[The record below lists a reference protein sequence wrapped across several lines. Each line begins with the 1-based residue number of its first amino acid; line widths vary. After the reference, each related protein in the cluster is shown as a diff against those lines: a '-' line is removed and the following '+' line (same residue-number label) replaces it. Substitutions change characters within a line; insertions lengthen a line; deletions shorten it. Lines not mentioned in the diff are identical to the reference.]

1 VKTNEAKDKEGW
13 LYTGDIVRL
22 NPNGSINIIDR
33 KKNIFKLSQGEYVA
47 AEKLEMGYRVMS
59 EIEEIF
65 VYGDS
70 L

>member
-1 VKTNEAKDKEGW
+1 MKTNEAKDKEGW